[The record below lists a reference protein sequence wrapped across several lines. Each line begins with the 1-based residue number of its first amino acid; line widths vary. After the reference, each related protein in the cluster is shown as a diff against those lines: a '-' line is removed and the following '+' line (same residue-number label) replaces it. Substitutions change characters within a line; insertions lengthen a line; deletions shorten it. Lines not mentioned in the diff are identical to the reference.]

1 MASER
6 PAPTATD
13 YVVTAL
19 SPVLVMLMVGS
30 LVFFLVE
37 VLYEGQYTGRLLYT
51 LFFFVAGAVLVARIA
66 IETDAGR
73 AALYGLLLGG
83 VTYVA
88 LLAYVEYPRGSRAG
102 SFGWLINLGLLALI
116 GFSAHQLTWDC
127 THIDEKR
134 KGAGRGLLS
143 AVGLDPDAADRP
155 DPTGNTPQ
163 AGAGRPQPAE
173 GRPRAGAGRPQPGEG
188 GKAVG
193 KGSRKI
199 ASSLWDWIGRYR
211 KYRQERR
218 QAPHTPGVWVIYFGL
233 AALPLFAL
241 GQSLIPA
248 DDAARRRAT
257 FLHMVVYLAS
267 ALGLLVTTSL
277 LGLRRY
283 LRQRKADIPLALS
296 GGWLLLGGTLIVGF
310 LTLGAFLPRPHA
322 EVPWF
327 GISRAS
333 TSEREASRYA
343 VLRDAVGPGDSTGSG
358 DVTGSVSGKGSG
370 DGTGSGPGKEVGSG
384 KGSGVSGKGSGV
396 SGKGSGDGT
405 GSGPGKGGGPEG
417 DRGGGRAGEGERSG
431 SGSGPGEAATARGP
445 EGFERS
451 VELSQFGGLAAAV
464 TERIAEVLRWVVFA
478 VVAGLVVGAVAL
490 TILRGLA
497 PFTNWAWRLL
507 EALRGWWANLWGR
520 AGRERDPG
528 EQAVPP
534 GPTRP
539 PPFAAFSNP
548 FADGTAR
555 RRSPAELVAYTF
567 RALDSWAW
575 DRESGREPNQ
585 TPLELV
591 ARLAERFPD
600 LSGVLAE
607 FARVYARVTYSADPP
622 PPDSLTVLEE
632 TWEGLVHAAA
642 VRA

>member
-88 LLAYVEYPRGSRAG
+88 LLAYVEYPGDSRAG

-143 AVGLDPDAADRP
+143 AAGLDPDATDTP
-155 DPTGNTPQ
+155 DPTGKP
-163 AGAGRPQPAE
+163 PQPGE
-173 GRPRAGAGRPQPGEG
+173 GRPQPGEG
-188 GKAVG
+188 RKAVG
-193 KGSRKI
+193 KSTRKT
-199 ASSLWDWIGRYR
+199 ASPLWDWIDRYR
-211 KYRQERR
+211 RYRQERR
-218 QAPHTPGVWVIYFGL
+218 KAPHTPGVWVIYFGL

-257 FLHMVVYLAS
+257 FLHMAVYVAS

-283 LRQRKADIPLALS
+283 LRQRKAEVPLALS
-296 GGWLLLGGTLIVGF
+296 GGWLLLGGTLIVLF

-327 GISRAS
+327 GIVRAS

-343 VLRDAVGPGDSTGSG
+343 VLRDAAGRGDEAGGTWG
-358 DVTGSVSGKGSG
+358 DRG
-370 DGTGSGPGKEVGSG
+370 DGTGSGTGKGSGSGKEVGSG
-384 KGSGVSGKGSGV
+384 KGN
-396 SGKGSGDGT
+396 GDGT
-405 GSGPGKGGGPEG
+405 GSGPKG
-417 DRGGGRAGEGERSG
+417 DRGGGRASEGERSG
-431 SGSGPGEAATARGP
+431 SGPGSGGGGKGT
-445 EGFERS
+445 EGSGRS
-451 VELSQFGGLAAAV
+451 AELSRFGTPVAAV
-464 TERIAEVLRWVVFA
+464 TEKVAEVLRWVVFA
-478 VVAGLVVGAVAL
+478 VVAVLVVGAVVLAV
-490 TILRGLA
+490 LRGLA
-497 PFTNWAWRLL
+497 PFTDWARRWL
-507 EALRGWWANLWGR
+507 EALRGWWERVFGR
-520 AGRERDPG
+520 AGRERDPA

-548 FADGTAR
+548 FTDGTAG
-555 RRSPAELVAYTF
+555 RRSPAELVADTF

-575 DRESGREPNQ
+575 DRECGREPNE
-585 TPLELV
+585 TPLEFI
-591 ARLAERFPD
+591 ARLAERYPD
-600 LSGVLAE
+600 LSEVLAE

-622 PPDSLTVLEE
+622 PPDSLTVLEG
-632 TWEGLVHAAA
+632 TWEALVHAAA